1 MSLPVWPATVQF
13 RSRRDGYRLVEPD
26 IAPLETEFE
35 GGDVRRRPRAT
46 VTRQIYQFVWD
57 LEGNQFQTFATFYRE
72 TLGKGSLRFTMQV
85 FVSGSYVSRTC
96 QFKGMYEATRPGNFW
111 RVSAQLYVFG
121 DA

>member
-13 RSRRDGYRLVEPD
+13 RPRRDGFRLIEPD
-26 IAPLETEFE
+26 LPPIETEME

-46 VTRQIYQFVWD
+46 VTRQLYQFVWD
-57 LEGNQFQTFATFYRE
+57 FDGNQFPTFAAWYRD

-85 FVSGSYVSRTC
+85 FITGSYVARTC
-96 QFKGMYEATRPGNFW
+96 QFKGMYDAQRPGNYW